1 MYFSSD
7 QPSGMGGL
15 DIYKT
20 YVARGQWTPPQNLK
34 SPMNSSYDA
43 CGIYVDQNF
52 KATPRST
59 QKGFFSSNRKG
70 GRGQDDIYSFVKPK
84 RSRLYKN

>member
-34 SPMNSSYDA
+34 SPMNSSYDDF
-43 CGIYVDQNF
+43 GIYVDQNF
-52 KATPRST
+52 KATERT
-59 QKGFFSSNRKG
+59 AQKGFLVRIEKG
-70 GRGQDDIYSFVKPK
+70 K
-84 RSRLYKN
+84 RPG